1 MRSIRKKRADMESA
15 PTGLCE
21 HVTLFFLGKTTIAE
35 RAGLV
40 VPDRYRELLLSAYKL
55 TKFPYNPYY
64 ESS

>member
-40 VPDRYRELLLSAYKL
+40 VPDRYRELLPSAHRL
-55 TKFPYNPYY
+55 TTLLHIP
-64 ESS
+64 SA